1 MRAGK
6 GESKEQTRY
15 NGAPAQ
21 DQNRMPAAE
30 RGAPP
35 SYRTQAMPYEERP
48 QIERDSGISNSV
60 NGTPYSIRPFASGR
74 RHGEEG
80 LEIQ

>member
-15 NGAPAQ
+15 IEAPAQ
-21 DQNRMPAAE
+21 EQNRMPAVE

-48 QIERDSGISNSV
+48 QIEWDSSISNSPQGYGV
-60 NGTPYSIRPFASGR
+60 
-74 RHGEEG
+74 
-80 LEIQ
+80 